1 MYRVILCLFIFCNF
15 LFAFEPLQISSN
27 NKIQG
32 LSQPLYLSGEENFEK
47 AYEKLKKG
55 EFKQLNDEIKSF
67 GFFDTP
73 FWISLEILN
82 NDDEDL
88 FLSFVDISI
97 EKATL
102 YKYHNDIL
110 IETKQ
115 SGLLT
120 PRENNNLENLV
131 PKFYL
136 EKSPISYTYLI
147 KIDSS
152 LPSLVEI
159 LIGNNSE
166 IINSLIPEIAI
177 FLILLG
183 SFLSLFFYNIFLYFS
198 TKEKDYLLYSI
209 YILFLVSWMNSFHGY
224 FTAIFGF
231 SLEIKNIIEVFTL
244 LGSTLFLLLF
254 SFKFLDIQNRDL
266 KKWCYIFL
274 VIAGIYFI
282 RTSFSYFTSMII
294 LICVSS
300 FCLYL
305 GIQKFIEGYSS
316 SKYYIFALG
325 GYLIGIIVS
334 FSMFN
339 GFLEANFYTLQAQ
352 LIGTI
357 WGMIFL
363 SLALGYK
370 LSLIQIERNNAI
382 LKAQVQE
389 KMLFLQSRQASV
401 GELVG
406 NIAHQWREPLAEIG
420 AIQTNL
426 QATLLIKG
434 VATKEKILDSL
445 EQSSGIIRHLSDTI
459 DVFYR
464 FFKHEKSNKNE
475 FNLITVM
482 HDVRKMV
489 HYILEVENIS
499 FLFEHDDEIY
509 IFGDRNEFA
518 NAIINIILNAKDVLV
533 DRKTINPYIKIKIEE
548 VDNMVIINIED
559 NAGGIKQEPI
569 EKIFESCISS
579 KSENIGIG
587 LYIVKTIIEKR
598 LRGKIDVKNGEF
610 GAIFTIWI
618 PLNSETKEVEFFQTA
633 LNMEETTLDRIYRL
647 ERKVEKQVELEK
659 TLRQWEEI
667 FKQTHWAVSVHNGKN
682 NQFEMVN
689 PAFYEMYGYSQKE
702 LEYMKIENLFSPSSL
717 NILYVKQK
725 EAFEKCFSSFEAIHL
740 RKDGYPFPVNI
751 DLTVIK
757 NENGDILYHIANI
770 RDISEQKEIEDALKT
785 SEEAFRAMVE
795 NSPDVIMRYDLNCRR
810 TYINPLG
817 LILMGKPQDE
827 LLGKT
832 PQEFSPLPDIKEFEQ
847 AFYRVINEA
856 KEMKIEG
863 VFYTPWG
870 EKRWGEERIIPEL
883 NSKGEVASVLVI
895 GRDMTEQKRAN
906 ERLLLKKF
914 ALDHISE
921 ALYLMNEE
929 GKFCYVNKGACRAL
943 GYSEAELLKLNI
955 GDVDADWPIERWP
968 EHWNIIKEIKT
979 MTMELRHKRKDGTIF
994 PVEVLANYF
1003 EYEGIAYNMG
1013 LARDISDRKIAE
1025 ENLLLKEFALNK
1037 INESVFLIDENS
1049 KFHYVN
1055 EATCKNL
1062 GYTQEELLKMSV
1074 PDVDSYVSIEWWN
1087 EHWNDIKLNNT
1098 LTLTEHKRKDGTT
1111 FPIEIS
1117 SNYFEYNGI
1126 GYSLAVSRDISE
1138 RLMIQKRKDEEK
1150 MRLFFDHQLVGM
1162 AITSP
1167 TKGWL
1172 HVNDK
1177 LCEMLG
1183 FSSTEL
1189 KNMTWEQIT
1198 HPDDLSIDINNF
1210 DSMLSGKI
1218 DFYTIEKRYICKDKS
1233 IIYTNLSIGCVRK
1246 EDGSVDYVLAL
1257 IEDITKRK
1265 EIEKK
1270 LADSHDFLNNLI
1282 DSIPDPI
1289 FVKDRKHKWIIL
1301 NKANCQ
1307 FAGLAKEYLI
1317 GKSDYDIFP
1326 KEEAD
1331 IFWEKDELVFNSN
1344 EVNINEE
1351 YFTSKDGI
1359 THCIETVKS
1368 MFVSNDGK
1376 EYLVGIIRD
1385 ISERKAVQKRVELL
1399 NEELEEKVIE
1409 RTAKL
1414 AKKEREFRTLAEN
1427 IPNFLSRYDK
1437 DGNRIYVNPTL
1448 CNYFG
1453 VSSQEI
1459 LGTNPQ
1465 EYPLSGV
1472 PIELYEKITHV
1483 LQTGFKTNMEIVD
1496 FKDGEKR
1503 WWTLILAP
1511 EFDENGNVE
1520 GVVSIGHDITY
1531 IKQSE
1536 EQLQLLKTAINNTND
1551 AFYIIDDNRNICY
1564 VSDASCKM
1572 LGYSHDEFLN
1582 MKVEDID
1589 SYLKVEEIDEI
1600 KEKVFKFNTTT
1611 FQTNHRTKDNK
1622 ILDVEITVTNFIY
1635 NHTNL
1640 RLSIV
1645 KDITQLKK
1653 HEATIDELNK
1663 NLEQKV
1669 IKRTEELQKALE
1681 FNKSI
1686 IQAIPDMLFEVSKEG
1701 IYLNVW
1707 ARDEKFLAVQKEI
1720 LLGKNFRDI
1729 LPSDAIEVSL
1739 KTMKEVDMYG
1749 SSLGNIY
1756 KLDFPDGE
1764 QWFELHSTIKEP
1776 DGTYLAL
1783 ARNITERKKA
1793 QNELIELNLTLEE
1806 KVKERT
1812 FALQKALE
1820 WSEDIINT
1828 LPDILFEMDKDG
1840 NYLGVWTQNKE
1851 LLAQQK
1857 EMLIGNNIYNVL
1869 SKEASD
1875 IITSAFKEIN
1885 TDKYI
1890 SRKKISINLP
1900 QGTKD
1905 FELSISKKSDGNFLL
1920 LSRDI
1925 SERS

>member
-115 SGLLT
+115 NGLLT

-198 TKEKDYLLYSI
+198 TKEKDYILYSI

-499 FLFEHDDEIY
+499 FLFEYKDEVY
-509 IFGDRNEFA
+509 LFGDRNEFA

-533 DRKTINPYIKIKIEE
+533 DRKTINPYIKINIEE
-548 VDNMVIINIED
+548 VNNSVVIKIED

-598 LRGKIDVKNGEF
+598 LSGKIDVKNGEF
-610 GAIFTIWI
+610 GAIFTISL
-618 PLNSETKEVEFFQTA
+618 PLDSEIKEFEFIHTD

-667 FKQTHWAVSVHNGKN
+667 FKQTHWAVSVHNDKN

-689 PAFYEMYGYSQKE
+689 PTFYEMYGYSQKE

-717 NILYVKQK
+717 NILYIKQK

-740 RKDGYPFPVNI
+740 RKDGSSFPVNI

-770 RDISEQKEIEDALKT
+770 RDISEQKKA
-785 SEEAFRAMVE
+785 
-795 NSPDVIMRYDLNCRR
+795 N
-810 TYINPLG
+810 
-817 LILMGKPQDE
+817 
-827 LLGKT
+827 
-832 PQEFSPLPDIKEFEQ
+832 
-847 AFYRVINEA
+847 
-856 KEMKIEG
+856 
-863 VFYTPWG
+863 
-870 EKRWGEERIIPEL
+870 
-883 NSKGEVASVLVI
+883 
-895 GRDMTEQKRAN
+895 QK
-906 ERLLLKKF
+906 LLLKKF
-914 ALDHISE
+914 ALDHIDE
-921 ALYLMNEE
+921 AVYLTNEE
-929 GKFCYVNKGACRAL
+929 GNFYYVNKGACRAL
-943 GYSEAELLKLNI
+943 QYTETELLKLNI
-955 GDVDADWPIERWP
+955 GDIDADWPIERWS
-968 EHWNIIKEIKT
+968 EHWNIIKQIKT
-979 MTMELRHKRKDGTIF
+979 MTIEVRHKRKDGTIF
-994 PVEVLANYF
+994 PVELIDNYF

-1013 LARDISDRKIAE
+1013 LARDISERKIAE

-1074 PDVDSYVSIEWWN
+1074 PDVDTYVSIEWWKD
-1087 EHWNDIKLNNT
+1087 HWADIKYNNT
-1098 LTLTEHKRKDGTT
+1098 LTLTEHKRKNGTT

-1117 SNYFEYNGI
+1117 LNYFEYNGI

-1257 IEDITKRK
+1257 IEDITRRK

-1289 FVKDRKHKWIIL
+1289 FVKDREHKWIIL

-1307 FAGLAKEYLI
+1307 FTGLAKEYLI

-1368 MFVSNDGK
+1368 MFVSKDGK

>member
-1 MYRVILCLFIFCNF
+1 MCRVILYLFIFCNL

-27 NKIQG
+27 NKIQRV
-32 LSQPLYLSGEENFEK
+32 SQPLYFTDEHSSLK

-55 EFKQLNDEIKSF
+55 EFKQLSDEVKSF
-67 GFFDTP
+67 GFFNTP

-82 NDDEDL
+82 NSDEDL

-102 YKYHNDIL
+102 YKYHDDIL

-120 PRENNNLENLV
+120 PRINNNLENLV

-152 LPSLVEI
+152 IPSLVEI
-159 LIGNNSE
+159 LIGNNSD
-166 IINSLIPEIAI
+166 IINAVLPEIAI

-183 SFLSLFFYNIFLYFS
+183 SFLSLFFYNIFLYLS
-198 TKEKDYLLYSI
+198 TKENDYILYSI
-209 YILFLVSWMNSFHGY
+209 YILFLVSWMISFHGY
-224 FTAIFGF
+224 FTAVFGF
-231 SLEIKNIIEVFTL
+231 NLEIKNIIKVFTL
-244 LGSTLFLLLF
+244 LGTALFLLLF
-254 SFKFLDIQNRDL
+254 SFKFLDIQNRYL
-266 KKWCYIFL
+266 KKWCLIFL
-274 VIAGIYFI
+274 VIAVVFFI
-282 RTSFSYFTSMII
+282 RTSFSYFTSMLI
-294 LICVSS
+294 LICVTA

-305 GIQKFIEGYSS
+305 GIQKFTQGYSS
-316 SKYYIFALG
+316 SKYYVLALG
-325 GYLIGIIVS
+325 GYLIGIIIS
-334 FSMFN
+334 FCMFE
-339 GFLEANFYTLQAQ
+339 GFLEASFYTLQAQ
-352 LIGTI
+352 LIGTM

-426 QATLLIKG
+426 YATLLIKG
-434 VATKEKILDSL
+434 VLTKEKILDSL

-464 FFKHEKSNKNE
+464 FFKHEKSDKSE
-475 FNLITVM
+475 FGIVDVM

-499 FLFEHDDEIY
+499 FLFEYKNEIY
-509 IFGDRNEFA
+509 LFGDRNEFA
-518 NAIINIILNAKDVLV
+518 NAIINIILNAKDILV
-533 DRKTINPYIKIKIEE
+533 ERKIVNPYIKINI
-548 VDNMVIINIED
+548 NQISNTIIITIQD

-569 EKIFESCISS
+569 EKVFESCVSS

-598 LRGKIDVKNGEF
+598 LSGKIDVKNNEL
-610 GAIFTIWI
+610 GAIFTIRL
-618 PLNSETKEVEFFQTA
+618 PLNNEITQIDLGETA
-633 LNMEETTLDRIYRL
+633 LNMEESTLDRIYRL

-659 TLRQWEEI
+659 TLRQWEDI

-682 NQFEMVN
+682 NRFEMVN
-689 PAFYEMYGYSQKE
+689 PAFYKMYGYSQKE
-702 LEYMKIENLFSPSSL
+702 LKYIKMENLFSPSSL
-717 NILYVKQK
+717 NILYIKQK
-725 EAFEKCFSSFEAIHL
+725 EAFEKCFSSFEAVHL
-740 RKDGYPFPVNI
+740 RKDGSYFPVNI

-770 RDISEQKEIEDALKT
+770 RDISEQKK
-785 SEEAFRAMVE
+785 
-795 NSPDVIMRYDLNCRR
+795 
-810 TYINPLG
+810 
-817 LILMGKPQDE
+817 
-827 LLGKT
+827 
-832 PQEFSPLPDIKEFEQ
+832 
-847 AFYRVINEA
+847 
-856 KEMKIEG
+856 
-863 VFYTPWG
+863 
-870 EKRWGEERIIPEL
+870 
-883 NSKGEVASVLVI
+883 
-895 GRDMTEQKRAN
+895 AN

-914 ALDHISE
+914 ALDHITE
-921 ALYLMNEE
+921 AVYLTNEE
-929 GKFCYVNKGACRAL
+929 GRFFYVNKGACRAL
-943 GYSEAELLKLNI
+943 GYSESELLQLNI
-955 GDVDADWPIERWP
+955 GDIDADWPIERWA
-968 EHWNIIKEIKT
+968 EHWNIIKQLKT
-979 MTMELRHKRKDGTIF
+979 MTLELRHKRKDGTIF

-1013 LARDISDRKIAE
+1013 LARDISERKIAE

-1037 INESVFLIDENS
+1037 INESVFLIDENAM
-1049 KFHYVN
+1049 FYYVN
-1055 EATCKNL
+1055 EATCKSL
-1062 GYTQEELLKMSV
+1062 GYTQEELLQMSV
-1074 PDVDSYVSIEWWN
+1074 PDVDNYVSIEWWK
-1087 EHWNDIKLNNT
+1087 EHWDDIKLNNT

-1117 SNYFEYNGI
+1117 SNYFEYKGI
-1126 GYSLAVSRDISE
+1126 GYSLAVSRDITE
-1138 RLMIQKRKDEEK
+1138 RLIMQKRKDEEK
-1150 MRLFFDHQLVGM
+1150 MRLFFEHQLVGM

-1183 FSSTEL
+1183 FSLSEL
-1189 KNMTWEQIT
+1189 RNMTWAEVT
-1198 HPDDLSIDINNF
+1198 HPDDLDADVNSF
-1210 DSMLSGKI
+1210 ELMLSGKI

-1233 IIYTNLSIGCVRK
+1233 IIYANLSISCVRK
-1246 EDGSVDYVLAL
+1246 KDASVDYVLAL
-1257 IEDITKRK
+1257 VEDITNRK
-1265 EIEKK
+1265 QIEKE
-1270 LADSHDFLNNLI
+1270 LADSHDFLNHLI

-1289 FVKDRKHKWIIL
+1289 FVKDREHKWVLL
-1301 NKANCQ
+1301 NEMFCS
-1307 FAGLAKEYLI
+1307 FVGLSKNNLI

-1331 IFWEKDELVFNSN
+1331 IFGEKDELVFNSN

-1351 YFTSKDGI
+1351 YFTSKDGV

-1368 MFVSNDGK
+1368 MFVSNDGQK
-1376 EYLVGIIRD
+1376 YLVGIIRD

-1409 RTAKL
+1409 RTTEL

-1437 DGNRIYVNPTL
+1437 EGNRIYVNPSL

-1453 VSSQEI
+1453 VSSQEL

-1465 EYPLSGV
+1465 EYRLSGV
-1472 PIELYEKITHV
+1472 PIELYEKINHV

-1511 EFDENGNVE
+1511 EFDENGEVE

-1564 VSDASCKM
+1564 VSEASCKM
-1572 LGYSHDEFLN
+1572 LGYSYDEFLN

-1589 SYLKVEEIDEI
+1589 SYLKVEEIEEI
-1600 KEKVFKFNTTT
+1600 KEKVVKFNTTT
-1611 FQTNHRTKDNK
+1611 FQTNHRTKDGK
-1622 ILDVEITVTNFIY
+1622 ILDVEITVTNFTY

-1669 IKRTEELQKALE
+1669 IERTQELEKAVE

-1686 IQAIPDMLFEVSKEG
+1686 IQAIPDMLFEISKEG
-1701 IYLNVW
+1701 IYLNIW
-1707 ARDEKFLAVQKEI
+1707 ARDEKLLAAQKEI
-1720 LLGKNFRDI
+1720 LLGKNLKDVLPTQAVDI
-1729 LPSDAIEVSL
+1729 SF
-1739 KTMKEVDMYG
+1739 KTMEEVDIYG

-1756 KLDFPDGE
+1756 KLDFLDGE
-1764 QWFELHSTIKEP
+1764 HWFELHTTKKEP
-1776 DGTYLAL
+1776 EGTYLAL
-1783 ARNITERKKA
+1783 SRDITERKKA
-1793 QNELIELNLTLEE
+1793 QNELTELNLTLEE

-1812 FALQKALE
+1812 YALQKALE

-1828 LPDILFEMDKDG
+1828 LPDMLFEIDKDG
-1840 NYLGVWTQNKE
+1840 NYLGVWTQNRE

-1857 EMLIGNNIYNVL
+1857 EVLLGNNIYNVL

-1875 IITSAFKEIN
+1875 TIISAFEEIN
-1885 TDKYI
+1885 TNKYS

-1900 QGTKD
+1900 LGTKE
-1905 FELSISKKSDGNFLL
+1905 FELSISKKSDGNFLV

-1925 SERS
+1925 P